1 MASTY
6 KLLNHKEPLSVE
18 EIRKLYSGNWVYI
31 VNSQFSCGRN
41 LSSGIPVVCGDC
53 AYAGA
58 EDNIYEKF
66 ESEEYGEHSELY
78 LFKPELI
85 SALESLRIAHA

>member
-6 KLLNHKEPLSVE
+6 KLLNHNEPLSVE

-31 VNSQFSCGRN
+31 VNSEFSSGRN

-58 EDNIYEKF
+58 EDIFTSSLNQKSMVNILN
-66 ESEEYGEHSELY
+66 SIY
-78 LFKPELI
+78 LNLN
-85 SALESLRIAHA
+85 